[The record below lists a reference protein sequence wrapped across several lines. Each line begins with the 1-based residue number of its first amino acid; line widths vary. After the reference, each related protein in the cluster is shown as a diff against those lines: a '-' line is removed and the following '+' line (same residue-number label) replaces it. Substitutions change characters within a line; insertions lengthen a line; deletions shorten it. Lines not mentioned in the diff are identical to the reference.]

1 MPEKEYQRLTRAR
14 SRSAFA
20 VAFMS
25 RSSLWLGKDHLLCV
39 DSSGY
44 TETYKRFYF
53 RDIQAFTL
61 VATKRQTVWNG
72 VLLVPIVICLAGL
85 ATNLSFPPRGEAATI
100 ITWAIFTVIFIVAF
114 LIHNLLGPTCICH
127 LRTAVQTEELPSLN
141 RLRRVRK
148 VLERIRPFIIAVQGE
163 LPPEEI
169 SFRMRAAVGSPD
181 SATMAPSVPASPPP
195 GANRPDAPPVI
206 S

>member
-1 MPEKEYQRLTRAR
+1 MPEKEYLRLTRAR

-25 RSSLWLGKDHLLCV
+25 RSSLWLGKDHLLCI
-39 DSSGY
+39 DSNGY

-53 RDIQAFTL
+53 RDIQVVTL
-61 VATKRQTVWNG
+61 AATLRRKVWNG

-85 ATNLSFPPRGEAATI
+85 ATNLSTRPRADAATVMA
-100 ITWAIFTVIFIVAF
+100 WAIVTLVFVVPF

-127 LRTAVQTEELPSLN
+127 LRTAVQIEELPSLN
-141 RLRRVRK
+141 RLRRARK
-148 VLERIRPFIIAVQGE
+148 VLERIRPLISAVQGG
-163 LPPEEI
+163 LSPEEI
-169 SFRMRAAVGSPD
+169 SLRMRVAVGTPGG
-181 SATMAPSVPASPPP
+181 ATSGPSIPASPPP
-195 GANRPDAPPVI
+195 GGDHPEAPPVI